1 MKIKKTLSLIFS
13 FILLMGTVTVPAAF
27 AADESIPDGFTA
39 IYNNDNLNAVRNN
52 PSGKYILMNDI
63 DLSSVANWQ
72 PIGDETSPFTGVF
85 YGNGYA
91 IKNMSISVMP
101 ETKYDVKKCGVGL
114 FGFINNAV
122 IANVNVEN
130 VNITINYPYESGY
143 PTGAIAG
150 FCSSSKILDCS
161 ASGNIKST
169 LGGSYDVGGI
179 AGTILGRG
187 NSFIANCVNSANIT
201 IIGEKDENSFG
212 FGFGSA
218 VAHTTEIGGIAG
230 SVYENNTVSRCV
242 NNGSINI
249 EPINT
254 VYTGGIIGAAYYNAP
269 VIDCAN
275 TGDITVTKN
284 AFAGGICGQSHSIVN
299 SYNAGSVTVTD
310 ITYAKTGGIA
320 GVTEFKADESHK
332 NYFNATDA
340 EIANCYYI
348 NDINTA
354 ISNANEGTLSSIKAL
369 NAEEMKNQSSYT
381 GFDFENVWTITQ
393 GNNPTIKNATAKM
406 PVEKAKIAVGETFTL
421 PSKAVSVEISND
433 NIAVLDSEGNIKGND
448 GGETTIEII
457 TEDGKYQIIEISVV
471 EEGGFF
477 AGIKNKIVRFFVSA
491 FEFIFSLL
499 NNA

>member
-1 MKIKKTLSLIFS
+1 MKIKKTLSLILS

-27 AADESIPDGFTA
+27 AADDSVPDGFTA

-52 PSGKYILMNDI
+52 LSGKYILMNNL
-63 DLSSVANWQ
+63 DLSSETNWQ

-85 YGNGYA
+85 YGNGYE
-91 IKNMSISVMP
+91 IKNVSISVMP
-101 ETKYDVKKCGVGL
+101 ETKYDSKKCGIGL
-114 FGFINNAV
+114 FGYINNAV
-122 IANVNVEN
+122 IANINVEN

-150 FCSSSKILDCS
+150 ICSSSKILDCS
-161 ASGNIKST
+161 ASGSIKST
-169 LGGSYDVGGI
+169 LGGSYDAGGI
-179 AGTILGRG
+179 AGTVLGRG
-187 NSFIANCVNSANIT
+187 NSFIANCINSANIT
-201 IIGEKDENSFG
+201 IIGEKDENS

-254 VYTGGIIGAAYYNAP
+254 VYTGGIIGSAYYNAP

-284 AFAGGICGQSHSIVN
+284 AFAGGICGQSHSIAN

-310 ITYAKTGGIA
+310 TTYAKTGGIA
-320 GVTEFKADESHK
+320 GVTEFKASESHK
-332 NYFNATDA
+332 TYFNATDA

-354 ISNANEGTLSSIKAL
+354 ISNANEGTLTSVKAL
-369 NAEEMKNQSSYT
+369 NAEEMKTQSSYA
-381 GFDFENVWTITQ
+381 GFDFENTWTITQ
-393 GNNPTIKNATAKM
+393 GNTPTIKNATAKTS
-406 PVEKAKIAVGETFTL
+406 VENAEIAVGETFAL
-421 PSKAVSVEISND
+421 PSNAVSVEISND
-433 NIAVLDSEGNIKGND
+433 NVAVLDSEGNIKGND
-448 GGETTIEII
+448 DGEATIEII

-477 AGIKNKIVRFFVSA
+477 AGIKKKIILFVVSV
-491 FEFIFSLL
+491 FEFFISLF
-499 NNA
+499 NKA